1 MNIII
6 DCYRIF
12 FIYDNGNPYFSFLV
26 FDSPLDKSDYFWYN
40 INVVSRETLRQ
51 ENSRTGMKQ
60 RNTMNE
66 RIINFFFLIGY

>member
-26 FDSPLDKSDYFWYN
+26 FDSFFQLCFK
-40 INVVSRETLRQ
+40 
-51 ENSRTGMKQ
+51 
-60 RNTMNE
+60 RNTPAGKQQNGNE
-66 RIINFFFLIGY
+66 AKKHDE